1 MPSDWGRGE
10 GSASGRWL
18 LLSLLL
24 SALNLRVIFL
34 VDSYKSI
41 LLLILSLLYSEVD
54 HARSFTRH
62 RRTWVCPLV

>member
-54 HARSFTRH
+54 HTQSFTRH
-62 RRTWVCPLV
+62 RRTWVCPLI